1 MCCLMEPFG
10 GLRASGLTCSPSLW
24 TAPIVRHINK
34 IYMGLKWKHTHTHSC
49 KSRVSSVTRVCL
61 RSTSQR
67 VTQSDPLFTFYHQ
80 IKHPTPPHF
89 LPSFAAESEKQ
100 YCMHRKLDK
109 LSRKSHVCDISKW
122 RRLFHVPPNQARPK
136 KKENQTQAQNPD
148 AVAKPRPDHS
158 TVKCAVG
165 KKWLKMAKNG

>member
-1 MCCLMEPFG
+1 M
-10 GLRASGLTCSPSLW
+10 
-24 TAPIVRHINK
+24 K
-34 IYMGLKWKHTHTHSC
+34 KKHTHTHSC

-80 IKHPTPPHF
+80 IKPPTPPHF

-136 KKENQTQAQNPD
+136 KKKPNPSP
-148 AVAKPRPDHS
+148 KPRRSRKTQTGSLDCEVCS
-158 TVKCAVG
+158 G
-165 KKWLKMAKNG
+165 QKMVKNG